1 MCHETLVQDLTMRPS
16 PNWTP
21 RLSDEG
27 GRPYE
32 RLVGALAED
41 ILSGALGPDDRLP
54 AHRDVAD
61 KLGLSL
67 GTVTRAYDVLQRR
80 GLARS
85 EKGRGMFVNATRPAR
100 PASVD
105 LSVNLPPA
113 VIQSSTLSTLI
124 TGVGREIDPET
135 FTRYAPPA
143 GLPEHRLMMA
153 RKLAED
159 RGIRVEPAQLMLTN
173 GAQHALAIAMGAL
186 PPGAIAV
193 EELTYPGVLRA
204 ARSLCRSLIPLALD
218 RDGVLPEALEAA
230 LDTETP
236 PIAVYLTPSSQN
248 PTGAL
253 LSEDRRQ
260 RLAELAE
267 ARGLWVIEDD
277 ADAVFAPPDLPSLA
291 ERAPDHVLHV
301 GSVSKSLA
309 PGLRLGYLVTPPA
322 MIEPCTCW
330 LQATASM
337 GNPLSAMLMS
347 QAMGARLNTS
357 IAASIR
363 TEAAR
368 RCALAREVLAP
379 WLPENTRNALHVWLP
394 MPTARARE
402 IVLAAARLNITL
414 APPDAFMVDPGAE
427 ASGLRLCLGNAL
439 MPDLRAAL
447 ESIATLL
454 RGGQNAA
461 LV

>member
-1 MCHETLVQDLTMRPS
+1 MRPKPS
-16 PNWTP
+16 WTP
-21 RLSDEG
+21 RLSDET

-41 ILSGALGPDDRLP
+41 ILAGQLGPDDRLP
-54 AHRDVAD
+54 AHRDVAEQ
-61 KLGLSL
+61 LGLSL

-85 EKGRGMFVNATRPAR
+85 EKGRGMFVNAARPAR
-100 PASVD
+100 PRSVD
-105 LSVNLPPA
+105 FSVNLPPA
-113 VIQSSTLSTLI
+113 VIQSSTLSSLI
-124 TGVGREIDPET
+124 AEVGREIDPET

-173 GAQHALAIAMGAL
+173 GAQHAIAIAMGAL
-186 PPGAIAV
+186 PPGPLAV

-204 ARSLCRSLIPLALD
+204 AQALGRTLIPLALD
-218 RDGVLPEALEAA
+218 REGVRPDALEAA
-230 LDTETP
+230 LDAGTP
-236 PIAVYLTPSSQN
+236 PVAAYLTPSSQN

-253 LSEDRRQ
+253 LTAERRE
-260 RLAELAE
+260 RLAALAE
-267 ARGLWVIEDD
+267 ARGLFLIEDD
-277 ADAVFAPPDLPSLA
+277 ADAVFAPANLPSLA
-291 ERAPDHVLHV
+291 QLAPDRVLHI

-309 PGLRLGYLVTPPA
+309 PGLRLGYLVTPPD
-322 MIEPCTCW
+322 MIEPCTGW
-330 LQATASM
+330 LKATASM

-347 QAMGARLNTS
+347 QAIGARLTTS

-368 RCALAREVLAP
+368 RCAVAREILAP
-379 WLPENTRNALHVWLP
+379 WLAEGTRDALHVWLP
-394 MPTARARE
+394 LPTARARE

-414 APPDAFMVDPGAE
+414 APPEAFMVDPSAAE
-427 ASGLRLCLGNAL
+427 AGLRLCLGNA
-439 MPDLRAAL
+439 PVADLRGAL
-447 ESIATLL
+447 EVIALLL
-454 RGGQNAA
+454 RGGQDTA